1 MVRRLATYL
10 PFAARQG
17 SRAVEWLSF
26 LALAV
31 QDAQPPVAPPSQ
43 ALTAEQQLSGGDSM
57 DEDKGG
63 DDVSPMVA
71 LVRAAAAAVAEQA
84 AALSNHPNAAL
95 YAAIGRLVPG
105 VGGAAGGHF
114 LELEPCLVCAEQESS
129 SSLTAAGK
137 ATTAAAA
144 EAESLAVA
152 GSRSGGAAAA
162 AAAAGASVPVAG
174 GGRGLVYLNYPL
186 DSIKAASK
194 STENAMLVSVRVSS
208 RVCPLMLAA
217 PPIGHD
223 SDTLSHLVIGV
234 DECGLPY
241 Y

>member
-1 MVRRLATYL
+1 
-10 PFAARQG
+10 
-17 SRAVEWLSF
+17 VEWLSF

-43 ALTAEQQLSGGDSM
+43 ALTVEEQLSGGVAM

-63 DDVSPMVA
+63 GDDLLPMVA

-95 YAAIGRLVPG
+95 YAAIGRLMPG
-105 VGGAAGGHF
+105 VDGAAGGHF

-129 SSLTAAGK
+129 SSLTAGGK

-162 AAAAGASVPVAG
+162 AAAAAGASVPGAG

-194 STENAMLVSVRVSS
+194 STENAMLVQLKGRFKVQRLLVRIADAHGRLVRTIRLHYHSKPVATIADL
-208 RVCPLMLAA
+208 RMPENAAKWRLAA
-217 PPIGHD
+217 TVH
-223 SDTLSHLVIGV
+223 
-234 DECGLPY
+234 
-241 Y
+241 